1 MDALRKSEIVEI
13 RNIIGNRKLGNR
25 KLDCIGI
32 FTNAKNASCLSHHH
46 NRLLQSETTK
56 NDFHVILIQN
66 PDAWG
71 LMGHLYYLTSRTEEA
86 RDCYERTLA
95 YTTEAAD
102 MHAIYL
108 RLASIYLEKGEV
120 RLCY

>member
-1 MDALRKSEIVEI
+1 
-13 RNIIGNRKLGNR
+13 
-25 KLDCIGI
+25 
-32 FTNAKNASCLSHHH
+32 
-46 NRLLQSETTK
+46 
-56 NDFHVILIQN
+56 
-66 PDAWG
+66 
-71 LMGHLYYLTSRTEEA
+71 MGHLYYLTSRTEEA

-120 RLCY
+120 RLF

>member
-1 MDALRKSEIVEI
+1 
-13 RNIIGNRKLGNR
+13 
-25 KLDCIGI
+25 
-32 FTNAKNASCLSHHH
+32 
-46 NRLLQSETTK
+46 
-56 NDFHVILIQN
+56 
-66 PDAWG
+66 
-71 LMGHLYYLTSRTEEA
+71 MGHLYYLTSRTEEA

-120 RLCY
+120 RLCLIILNNLVFCEAKLGPNPCYESNRILYVPETLFGS

>member
-1 MDALRKSEIVEI
+1 MKTLWNREACCLIECDWNLRSAKVCLFI
-13 RNIIGNRKLGNR
+13 RY
-25 KLDCIGI
+25 
-32 FTNAKNASCLSHHH
+32 
-46 NRLLQSETTK
+46 
-56 NDFHVILIQN
+56 QN

-86 RDCYERTLA
+86 QDCYERTLA
-95 YTTEAAD
+95 YTTEASD

-120 RLCY
+120 GVTLYYLSF

>member
-1 MDALRKSEIVEI
+1 MRKWKPSGIGRHVVLLSVIEIYAVPNAEVCLFI
-13 RNIIGNRKLGNR
+13 RY
-25 KLDCIGI
+25 
-32 FTNAKNASCLSHHH
+32 
-46 NRLLQSETTK
+46 
-56 NDFHVILIQN
+56 QN

-86 RDCYERTLA
+86 QDCYERTLA
-95 YTTEAAD
+95 YTTEASD

-120 RLCY
+120 GATLYYLSF